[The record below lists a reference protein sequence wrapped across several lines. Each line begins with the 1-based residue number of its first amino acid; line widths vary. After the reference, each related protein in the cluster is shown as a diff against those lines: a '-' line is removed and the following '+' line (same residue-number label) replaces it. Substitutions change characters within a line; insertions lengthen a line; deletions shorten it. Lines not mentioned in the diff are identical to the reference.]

1 MHIGLIGGIGPA
13 ATDLYY
19 RALIDACRAA
29 GTPLDATIAH
39 ADGPTL
45 RDNLVAGRAEAQ
57 AAIFARLAR
66 RLADAGAGCVAV
78 TSIAGHFC
86 IDAFRPLSPLPV
98 VDMLQCVPRRLRDDG
113 WRKLGILG
121 TRQTMQSAMFG
132 SLAGLEVLTPPA
144 DALGA
149 IHDCYVQMA
158 LTGRV
163 SAADREMLFKSGR
176 EMCGRGAEAVL
187 LAGTDLFL
195 AFDEQDPGFRTV
207 DTALLHVQELA
218 ELAAR

>member
-19 RALIDACRAA
+19 RSLIDACRAA

-45 RDNLVAGRAEAQ
+45 RDNLIAGRTGAQ
-57 AAIFARLAR
+57 AEIFARLAR

-86 IDAFRPLSPLPV
+86 IDAFRELSPLPV
-98 VDMLQCVPRRLRDDG
+98 IDMLECVPNRLRQAG

-121 TRQTMQSAMFG
+121 TRQTMQSRMFG
-132 SLAGLEVLTPPA
+132 SLGGIEVLVPDENVI
-144 DALGA
+144 DAV
-149 IHDCYVQMA
+149 HD
-158 LTGRV
+158 
-163 SAADREMLFKSGR
+163 S
-176 EMCGRGAEAVL
+176 
-187 LAGTDLFL
+187 
-195 AFDEQDPGFRTV
+195 
-207 DTALLHVQELA
+207 
-218 ELAAR
+218 